1 MAGERITT
9 KRGDDGSTGLLD
21 GRRVAKYDPRP
32 EAYGTLD
39 EAHAFLG
46 LARARCQ
53 TPQIAAI
60 LLMMQHH
67 LYLIN
72 AELACPPDQLQ
83 RLPHTLGVAELA
95 NLEEPLAEIE
105 AKLQLPPRFVL
116 YGQMESSALMDVA
129 RAVVRRGERRVVELH
144 AAEPLANSHL
154 LPYLNRLSDAL
165 FLLARYE
172 EKLHGVAF
180 VHPTI

>member
-1 MAGERITT
+1 MAGKSITT
-9 KRGDDGSTGLLD
+9 RRGDDGSTGLLD
-21 GRRVAKYDPRP
+21 GRRVAKYDLRP

-39 EAHAFLG
+39 EAHAFIG
-46 LARARCQ
+46 LARSRCG
-53 TPQIAAI
+53 TPQIADL
-60 LLMMQHH
+60 LLMMQNH

-83 RLPHTLGVAELA
+83 RLPHKLGAAELA
-95 NLEEPLAEIE
+95 DLEAPLAEIE

-116 YGQMESSALMDVA
+116 YGQMESSALLDVA
-129 RAVVRRGERRVVELH
+129 RAVVRRGERRVLELH

-172 EKLHGVAF
+172 EKLHDVAF
-180 VHPTI
+180 VHPSI